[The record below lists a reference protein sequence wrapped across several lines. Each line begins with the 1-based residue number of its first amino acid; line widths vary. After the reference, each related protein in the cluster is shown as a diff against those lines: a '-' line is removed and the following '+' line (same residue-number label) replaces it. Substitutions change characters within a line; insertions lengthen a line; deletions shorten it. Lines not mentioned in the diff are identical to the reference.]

1 MSRPIVL
8 QIERVRTGY
17 GKIPALTDVSLRV
30 PEGAVVAVL
39 GSNGAGKSTL
49 LRVASGA
56 MPCWAGR
63 VLVNGKD
70 IRGKS
75 GWKVAREGV
84 CYIPEGG
91 GVFQE
96 LSVADNLDLA
106 QRGGRVSPAALR
118 ELYELFPI
126 LGKRRDQSAGSLSGG
141 EKRMLALGRA
151 VLLRPKIVMLDEPSL
166 GLAPIV
172 VDQVFETLRVLHA
185 EGTALLVVEQFAA
198 RALELADFAWVLAK
212 GRVAFRGWPA
222 QLEDPSVLEAAYLGK
237 ARNVVELAETGT
249 TAAPATENGAASLR
263 HSVAAGGGVPAHR
276 DSSEGTD

>member
-1 MSRPIVL
+1 M
-8 QIERVRTGY
+8 ERVRTGY

-30 PEGAVVAVL
+30 PEGTVVTVL

-49 LRVASGA
+49 LRTASGA
-56 MPCWAGR
+56 MPCWSGR

-70 IRGKS
+70 IRGKA
-75 GWKVAREGV
+75 GWTVAKDGV

-106 QRGGRVSPAALR
+106 QRAGRVSPSALR

-126 LGKRRDQSAGSLSGG
+126 LGQRRAQRAGSLSGG

-151 VLLRPKIVMLDEPSL
+151 VLVRPKIVMLDEPSL

-172 VDQVFETLRVLHA
+172 VDQVFETLRRLHE
-185 EGTALLVVEQFAA
+185 EGAALLVVEQFAA
-198 RALELADFAWVLAK
+198 RALEIADFAWVLAK
-212 GRVAFRGWPA
+212 GRVAFRGRPGELADPA
-222 QLEDPSVLEAAYLGK
+222 VLEAAYLGK
-237 ARNVVELAETGT
+237 ARAARELADTTTPGT
-249 TAAPATENGAASLR
+249 ARRDVAGPMGNTQPVGA
-263 HSVAAGGGVPAHR
+263 
-276 DSSEGTD
+276 SSSANTRGESERTS

>member
-1 MSRPIVL
+1 ML
-8 QIERVRTGY
+8 QVERIRTGY

-30 PEGAVVAVL
+30 PQGTVVAVL

-49 LRVASGA
+49 LRAASGT
-56 MPCWAGR
+56 MPCWSGR
-63 VLVNGKD
+63 VMIDGKD
-70 IRGKS
+70 IRGKA
-75 GWKVAREGV
+75 GWTVARKGV

-96 LSVADNLDLA
+96 LTVADNLDLA
-106 QRGGRVSPAALR
+106 QRAGRVSPTALR

-126 LGKRRDQSAGSLSGG
+126 LGQRRTQTAGSLSGG

-151 VLLRPKIVMLDEPSL
+151 VLVRPRIVMLDEPSL

-172 VDQVFETLRVLHA
+172 VDQVFETLRALHS

-212 GRVAFRGWPA
+212 GRVAFRGRPA
-222 QLEDPSVLEAAYLGK
+222 DLADPAVLEAAYLGK
-237 ARNVVELAETGT
+237 TRTAQQLVGTEGAPTPSDTGSARTASSRTAVASSGRSTTSYRGSQET
-249 TAAPATENGAASLR
+249 S
-263 HSVAAGGGVPAHR
+263 
-276 DSSEGTD
+276 